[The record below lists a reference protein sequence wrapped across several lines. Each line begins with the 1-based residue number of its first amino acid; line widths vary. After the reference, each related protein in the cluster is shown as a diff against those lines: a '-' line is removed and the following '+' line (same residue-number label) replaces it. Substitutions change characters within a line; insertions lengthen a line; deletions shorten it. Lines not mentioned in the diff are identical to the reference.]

1 MPTLVACPEPGEP
14 VALGPALSIFDPVHI
29 GVDEFGMPVTVSLI
43 ERNMLIGGEPG
54 SGKSGLLNLIAG
66 HGALS
71 LDCALVLFDGKWVE
85 LGQWRDCAEV
95 FVGPSP
101 AQAMAVLTRLQTM
114 MDNRYAYLLS
124 HGKRKIERKTKK
136 NGMAFGAYLVIL
148 DEIAYFSATVGKKTE
163 REDFA
168 VLLRDLVARGRAVG
182 IIVVA
187 ATQRPS
193 SDIIPTS
200 LRDLF
205 AWRFAGRCTTDSS
218 SDIVLG
224 HGWANKGWSANTI
237 SPTNPGAGLLI
248 AEGGQPKLV
257 KVAYLDDDTCAAIA
271 RYATTLRAAVRTAT
285 GPIPSTQAG
294 TGITHGTTDA
304 TDLPAAS

>member
-1 MPTLVACPEPGEP
+1 MPTLVADTGTERVP
-14 VALGPALSIFDPVHI
+14 LGPALSIFDPVHI
-29 GVDEFGMPVTVSLI
+29 GIDEFGHPVRVPLI

-54 SGKSGLLNLIAG
+54 SGKSGLLNLIAA

-85 LGQWRDCAEV
+85 LGQWRACAEV

-101 AQAMAVLTRLQTM
+101 QQAMSVLSRLQTM

-124 HGKRKIERKTKK
+124 WGCRKVKRPDDPDNDDA
-136 NGMAFGAYLVIL
+136 NGVGAVLRPYLVIL
-148 DEIAYFSATVGKKTE
+148 DEIAYFSATVGKKTD
-163 REDFA
+163 REEFA

-205 AWRFAGRCTTDSS
+205 AWRFAGRCTTNAS

-224 HGWANKGWSANTI
+224 HGWAQQGFTANTI

-248 AEGGQPKLV
+248 AEGGAPQLV
-257 KVAYLDDDTCAAIA
+257 KVAYLDDATCAAIA
-271 RYATTLRAAVRTAT
+271 RYAVTLRGVTSRHPVAAV
-285 GPIPSTQAG
+285 
-294 TGITHGTTDA
+294 
-304 TDLPAAS
+304 LPAAS